1 METNQQQKNSK
12 DVSKDDLNKIKED
25 ISKDLDI
32 DIEKIEIVPKMP
44 SKEKKQRMYKPT
56 GLPDIEVP
64 PMPLQV
70 RKDIVVPP
78 NPLQDPYTITGQNVI
93 NQLMIDKLTTNNNKN
108 YIPNSVVETAHI
120 LLSNSASS
128 EPLTEIDKE
137 IKLANFTETEKFLE
151 TQYAGCYQDMLWMMD
166 QQKIREKEAKAV
178 YGDRYDIL
186 GYETLVDE
194 LTKQEDPDGFY
205 DVFDAPGTLRKTR
218 TIATISRGYLGFE
231 RSKQVETINKS
242 ENINVDKSEQKP
254 GFMDKMSGWRK
265 GQ

>member
-1 METNQQQKNSK
+1 METNQQTKNSK
-12 DVSKDDLNKIKED
+12 EANIGNLNQIKEN

-32 DIEKIEIVPKMP
+32 DIKNIEIVPK
-44 SKEKKQRMYKPT
+44 KPVKT
-56 GLPDIEVP
+56 RAVP
-64 PMPLQV
+64 PDRPQ
-70 RKDIVVPP
+70 IIEPP
-78 NPLQDPYTITGQNVI
+78 NPLYVRPQIIEPPKPLQEPYGTTSQNVI
-93 NQLMIDKLTTNNNKN
+93 NQLMIDRLTQNNKTN

-151 TQYAGCYQDMLWMMD
+151 TQYAGSYQDMLWMMD
-166 QQKIREKEAKAV
+166 QQKIREKEAIAV
-178 YGDRYDIL
+178 YGNLYDIN
-186 GYETLVDE
+186 GYERLVDQ
-194 LTKQEDPDGFY
+194 LTKEEDPDGFY

-242 ENINVDKSEQKP
+242 ESVNIDKSEQKP